1 MKQELLRRILLGIG
15 LLLPLL
21 SGAQAKTASYTVMRE
36 PGYASTLSLII
47 TSEDGRIIRGNY
59 IFELRDTATKAS
71 NYSYAYGV
79 DPKGAGAEKTIPPGV
94 YDLIDVRTGQPFLQN
109 LQLVRGKRNSVST
122 KVSMGTLRFQTE
134 GKPEVVVK
142 DLQAKVLPMYADGD
156 TIVQLSSEAKSY
168 LPGEYFI
175 EVNTLPVSRFRVDV
189 DWDTVTLIELAQT
202 GELQL
207 SNPAAVE
214 EISLYRLVN
223 KTYEKF
229 IDLPLNGQTDTT
241 LSLKPGA
248 YQLRYLQPKL
258 SSKPLARNK
267 EYEVQAGGV
276 TKLDLD

>member
-59 IFELRDTATKAS
+59 IFELRDTATKTS
-71 NYSYAYGV
+71 NYSYAYGL
-79 DPKGAGAEKTIPPGV
+79 DSKGAGTEKTIPPGV
-94 YDLIDVRTGQPFLQN
+94 YDLIDVRTSQPFLRSV
-109 LQLVRGKRNSVST
+109 QLVRGKRNIVST
-122 KVSMGTLRFQTE
+122 KVPMGTLRFQTE

-207 SNPAAVE
+207 SNLAALE
-214 EISLYRLVN
+214 QISLYRLVN

-229 IDLPLNGQTDTT
+229 IDLSLAGQADTT
-241 LSLKPGA
+241 LSLKPGT
-248 YQLRYLQPKL
+248 YQLRYSKPKL
-258 SSKPLARNK
+258 SPKPQERNK
-267 EYEVQAGGV
+267 EFEVQAGVV